1 MLMIVLDATI
11 VNVALPTIQ
20 EDLGFSQNDLA
31 WVVNAYLIAFGGL
44 LLLSGRIG
52 DLIGQRRI
60 FLIGLG
66 VFTGASLLCA
76 LAQSQGVLIGAR
88 FVQGVGG
95 ALTSAVILGM
105 IVTMFPEPREQAK
118 AIGAYTFVAVAG
130 GSIGLLLGGVLTE
143 TINWHWIFF
152 VNIPIGVA
160 TALAAIRLV
169 PDREGIGLTAG
180 ADLPGAVLLTGGLML
195 FVYTIL
201 GVAEEGWGSSQT
213 LLLGAISIGLLI
225 AFVARQARVAN
236 PLMPL
241 RLFRSRQVSGANLV
255 QALMVVGMFGMFFL
269 GALYM
274 QRILGYDAL
283 QVGLAY
289 LPLTI
294 VMGTMSFRFTGQL
307 NLKYGPEATLVPA
320 MIFIVAGLLWLA
332 RTPIDANYVF
342 DLLPSMILIG
352 LGAGLGFPSLMTLAM
367 SGTTESDSGLASGLV
382 NTSVQVGGAIG
393 LAILATFATERTE
406 GLLADGEP
414 AAEALNSGYH
424 LAYLIGAGLVL
435 VAIAIAFTA
444 LRARIPELA
453 PEPVPEPVRTGPSEC
468 GRARPCGRGRDGRAA
483 GVHGPPAARL
493 RGQPVRGGRHGG
505 HDRLW
510 RVRRLGAVGSGEGM
524 TSDYAPTPVEDFLD
538 PDDPTLFPR
547 LTPEQVE
554 YLAEIGTRQSFAR
567 GELVFEH
574 GQRETPLYV
583 VLSGALDI
591 IDQAPE
597 GDRYFTQCREG
608 TFAADISMFTGEP
621 TLAAGFAA
629 EPTSLLALPPEDVRR
644 VVATAAELGDLL
656 LRTMVT
662 RREWLQGRG
671 LGQQRLIGSRW
682 SGEAFAVRELL
693 ERNLV
698 PFTWHDLATDEES
711 RVLLDGLGI
720 GDADCPVL
728 VRSDSVIRRPR

>member
-1 MLMIVLDATI
+1 MKDLVLPAMAADERRRWLALYVLCVGMLMIVLDATI

-105 IVTMFPEPREQAK
+105 IVTMFPEPREQAR

-169 PDREGIGLTAG
+169 PDREGIGLTSG

-213 LLLGAISIGLLI
+213 LLLGAISIGLLS
-225 AFVARQARVAN
+225 AFIARQARVAN
-236 PLMPL
+236 PLVPL

-255 QALMVVGMFGMFFL
+255 QALLVVGMFAMFFL

-320 MIFIVAGLLWLA
+320 MIFVVAGLFWLA
-332 RTPIDANYVF
+332 RTPIDANYVI

-367 SGTTESDSGLASGLV
+367 SGVTESDSGLASGLV

-393 LAILATFATERTE
+393 LALLATFATKRTD

-435 VAIAIAFTA
+435 VAIGVAFTA

-453 PEPVPEPVRTGPSEC
+453 PEPVPEPLVEPAPAGVGEPAPAVVAATAERPAIT
-468 GRARPCGRGRDGRAA
+468 ARPLPASVANPCEEAGMRVTIGCGGCA
-483 GVHGPPAARL
+483 G
-493 RGQPVRGGRHGG
+493 
-505 HDRLW
+505 
-510 RVRRLGAVGSGEGM
+510 S
-524 TSDYAPTPVEDFLD
+524 AP
-538 PDDPTLFPR
+538 
-547 LTPEQVE
+547 
-554 YLAEIGTRQSFAR
+554 
-567 GELVFEH
+567 
-574 GQRETPLYV
+574 
-583 VLSGALDI
+583 
-591 IDQAPE
+591 
-597 GDRYFTQCREG
+597 
-608 TFAADISMFTGEP
+608 
-621 TLAAGFAA
+621 
-629 EPTSLLALPPEDVRR
+629 
-644 VVATAAELGDLL
+644 
-656 LRTMVT
+656 
-662 RREWLQGRG
+662 
-671 LGQQRLIGSRW
+671 
-682 SGEAFAVRELL
+682 
-693 ERNLV
+693 
-698 PFTWHDLATDEES
+698 
-711 RVLLDGLGI
+711 
-720 GDADCPVL
+720 
-728 VRSDSVIRRPR
+728 